1 MKEGTM
7 LPPHGDDPAESERTS
22 HTLNHVDSVY
32 YLHIPKTAGTSLTKW
47 LGETFAVSKHSLKRH
62 AYEFVGA
69 DVLEFRQKRFF
80 AGHMGHAFTKRFEN
94 SLRPKIVTLLREPVA
109 REISQLRYLR
119 AFDNEQI
126 HRYGEK
132 TWARL
137 VHPANKYSLR
147 DLITSRSY
155 RHSYDNL
162 QVRFLTGSGP
172 PIDCSRRLTTADF
185 DVAKAN
191 LASLDAFGI
200 VEDMERSAFLISA
213 ALGLPGLDESGHANV
228 TRESGSN
235 TYTDDDL
242 DAFGDVNTLDAE
254 LYRFS
259 LALFEERFSNLLTRA
274 GMSGYE
280 RVRLSAFLDHVFI
293 TTDRGVE
300 RLSSADFDVSD
311 GVVCR
316 GWHDRFY
323 YAPLDK
329 WIRWARSGV
338 ENTLFLPIDRTA
350 DRHIS
355 FRIPF
360 TTSIP
365 VRDGIAISSGGFP
378 LRMERKFEK
387 WNDDSWHM
395 LIVAHLPGGRSF
407 LDNQYTDI
415 TFQAPLE
422 GVGESGR
429 SFALS
434 NIRIR

>member
-1 MKEGTM
+1 
-7 LPPHGDDPAESERTS
+7 
-22 HTLNHVDSVY
+22 
-32 YLHIPKTAGTSLTKW
+32 
-47 LGETFAVSKHSLKRH
+47 
-62 AYEFVGA
+62 
-69 DVLEFRQKRFF
+69 
-80 AGHMGHAFTKRFEN
+80 
-94 SLRPKIVTLLREPVA
+94 
-109 REISQLRYLR
+109 
-119 AFDNEQI
+119 
-126 HRYGEK
+126 
-132 TWARL
+132 
-137 VHPANKYSLR
+137 
-147 DLITSRSY
+147 
-155 RHSYDNL
+155 
-162 QVRFLTGSGP
+162 
-172 PIDCSRRLTTADF
+172 
-185 DVAKAN
+185 
-191 LASLDAFGI
+191 
-200 VEDMERSAFLISA
+200 
-213 ALGLPGLDESGHANV
+213 
-228 TRESGSN
+228 
-235 TYTDDDL
+235 
-242 DAFGDVNTLDAE
+242 VNTFDAE

-350 DRHIS
+350 DRHIG

-365 VRDGIAISSGGFP
+365 VRDGIAISSEGFP

-422 GVGESGR
+422 GVGESGQ

-434 NIRIR
+434 NIQIR